1 MLLNRAILSQVPP
14 AKKIEA
20 EYSAETNSFKDLRD
34 GKVYKTVTIG
44 SQIWMAENLSYEM
57 ENSYCFND
65 AEDHCEKTGR
75 LYTWEAA
82 MDGAC
87 PSGWHLSSYEDWK
100 VLIPDDDV
108 ARVIANRMK
117 STSGWLADAYGN
129 DCNGTDEFGLN
140 IIPSG
145 WREPDGTYD
154 YEKTRAFFWT
164 TKEYNSNPTVNA
176 WRIAFLNS
184 SDNVSIFRS
193 EKPLAFRSVA

>member
-87 PSGWHLSSYEDWK
+87 PSGW
-100 VLIPDDDV
+100 
-108 ARVIANRMK
+108 
-117 STSGWLADAYGN
+117 LADAYGN